1 MIIMECFINGMIE
14 QENQK
19 ETLMKKLTGKGFNVI
34 QFYKIMDKAFESMP
48 DFKYARH
55 NGMMDESLQTKIML
69 AVTEV
74 NGCEMCRVFHTQH
87 AKKIGLEQ
95 ADINQISSG
104 MVISFD
110 DATEAMLFGKRYAEN
125 EGHYSD
131 EDWDCLVKTYGEK
144 KALGILGVIR
154 MIMMGN
160 AMGIAAGNFWNRL
173 KFKPV
178 KGSKWFNELLILV
191 ACVPFMLVIGV
202 KKLLKKILH

>member
-1 MIIMECFINGMIE
+1 
-14 QENQK
+14 
-19 ETLMKKLTGKGFNVI
+19 MKKLTGKGFNVI